1 MANLFL
7 YLTTVLVWGSSW
19 LAVKYQLGVVEP
31 GASLVYRFALAAAIM
46 AGICLVT
53 GRSLRFNRRQHGQ
66 MALQGALLFCL
77 NYTLIYSG
85 TQFLTSGLVA
95 VAFSTVS
102 VMNIALGALFY
113 GIPLKP
119 RVVTGSIIGLAGIA
133 LVFWPELIVFDLS
146 RTGTLGLLL
155 TLGGTLFAAFGM
167 MTSGRNQKLGLPVMQ
182 TNAWGMIYGTGFL
195 LLLSVGRGV
204 GFDFDPA
211 PLYVGSLLFLAVFST
226 VVGFTCYLTLL
237 GRIGPDRAAYA
248 SVLFPIVA
256 LALST
261 LFEDFQ
267 WTPAAAAGVALVL
280 GGNALVLIKARATAK
295 AAPGQ

>member
-1 MANLFL
+1 MANFFL
-7 YLTTVLVWGSSW
+7 YLTTVIVWGSSW
-19 LAVKYQLGVVEP
+19 LGVKYQLGVVDP
-31 GASLVYRFALAAAIM
+31 GASLVYRFAFSAAIM
-46 AGICLVT
+46 VAICVVT

-66 MALQGALLFCL
+66 MALQGLLLFCL
-77 NYTLIYSG
+77 NYSLIYSG
-85 TQFLTSGLVA
+85 TQYLTSGLVA

-119 RVVTGSIIGLAGIA
+119 RVVAGSMIGLGGIA
-133 LVFWPELIVFDLS
+133 LVFWPELSAFDLS
-146 RTGTLGLLL
+146 RTGTFGLLL

-195 LLLSVGRGV
+195 LVLSLGRGV
-204 GFDFDPA
+204 AFTFDPA
-211 PLYVGSLLFLAVFST
+211 PLYVGSLLFLAIFST
-226 VVGFTCYLTLL
+226 VIGFTCYLTLL

-248 SVLFPIVA
+248 TVLFPIVA

-261 LFEDFQ
+261 VFEKFQ
-267 WTPAAAAGVALVL
+267 WTPLAAAGVALVL
-280 GGNALVLIKARATAK
+280 AGNALVLTKSRVTEKAT
-295 AAPGQ
+295 PVQ